1 MRLLHHWALFPFQI
15 KISSIFNTLK
25 DPTGY
30 WTRKMVDLLIKNGI
44 VYTPTG
50 FVRAGVAIDGGKIVA
65 VATESHLPKGDKN
78 IDAKGR
84 FLLPGI
90 MDIHMHMREPGY
102 TDKEDYLTGT
112 QAAAAGGVTFV
123 CAEPNVNPVPNTVE
137 NYLAQVELGEK
148 KAVVDFN
155 PIASPLLYD
164 KGQVAELAK
173 AGTAY
178 FKIFQ
183 KVTKYPYDTE
193 AGTSNTAHVYKAF
206 KAVAPT
212 GLYCAVHPCNHDILN
227 ETLNDLAKEGR
238 RGDYD
243 AYWGSTYVSDELTS
257 AAVQLDWFSAKV
269 NCKYMAFHC
278 WLKEYLDLVRSIK
291 KHRRTSFLAEVE
303 AFGAFAIFKEEAKEL
318 HRPHPAFEKEN
329 QEATWE
335 ALRDGTIDVM
345 GTDHSPTLR
354 EDVIESRRSGK
365 PENRG
370 GGFPMLET
378 YMPLMLTAVNKGML
392 GNGTIGLQRMV
403 SLCSERIA
411 KELGLYPRK
420 GTIQVGSD
428 ADITIVDMNREDVI
442 NDEKY
447 ARYTK
452 VHWTPF
458 VGRKIKG
465 VPTHTV
471 VRGAIV
477 MEEGEILAKP
487 GYGKFMRA
495 EADRNKQGPYNL
507 LTRNPTN

>member
-1 MRLLHHWALFPFQI
+1 M
-15 KISSIFNTLK
+15 SE
-25 DPTGY
+25 
-30 WTRKMVDLLIKNGI
+30 MVDLLVKNGM
-44 VYTPTG
+44 VYTPNE
-50 FVRAGVAIDGGKIVA
+50 FVRADVAIENGKIVA
-65 VATESHLPKGDKN
+65 ITAPSQLTKGDKT
-78 IDAKGR
+78 IDATGR

-90 MDIHMHMREPGY
+90 IDIHTHMREPGY
-102 TDKEDYLTGT
+102 TSKEDYLTGT

-137 NYLAQVELGEK
+137 NYLTQVRLGEN

-155 PIASPLLYD
+155 PIASPLLYE

-183 KVTKYPYDTE
+183 KVTKYPYDTD
-193 AGTSNTAHVYKAF
+193 AGTANTAHIYKAF
-206 KAVAPT
+206 KAVALT
-212 GLYCAVHPCNHDILN
+212 GLYCAVHPCNHDVLN
-227 ETLNDLAKEGR
+227 ETLDDLAKEGR

-243 AYWGSTYVSDELTS
+243 AYWGNTYVSDELTS
-257 AAVQLDWFSAKV
+257 AAVQLDWFSAKA

-291 KHRRTSFLAEVE
+291 ERRKTGFLAEVE
-303 AFGAFAIFKEEAKEL
+303 AFGAFAILKEEAKEL
-318 HRPHPAFEKEN
+318 HRPHPAFERIN
-329 QEATWE
+329 QAATWE
-335 ALRDGTIDVM
+335 ALRDGTLDVV
-345 GTDHSPTLR
+345 GTDHSPTSR
-354 EDVIESRRSGK
+354 EDVIESRRSGR

-378 YMPLMLTAVNKGML
+378 YVPLMLTAVNKGML
-392 GNGTIGLQRMV
+392 GNGPQGLQKMV

-420 GTIQVGSD
+420 GAIQVGSD

-442 NDEKY
+442 TDEKY

-465 VPTHTV
+465 VPTHTI

-487 GYGKFMRA
+487 GYGRFTKPA
-495 EADRNKQGPYNL
+495 AAQNQ
-507 LTRNPTN
+507 